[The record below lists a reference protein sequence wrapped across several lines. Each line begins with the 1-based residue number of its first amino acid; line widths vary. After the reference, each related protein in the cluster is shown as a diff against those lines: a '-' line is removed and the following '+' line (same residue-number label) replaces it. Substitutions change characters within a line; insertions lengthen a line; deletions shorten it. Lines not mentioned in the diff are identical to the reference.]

1 MTTDESPVQRL
12 SAVALALE
20 TVAAAAA
27 AADADELRACEERLS
42 QAVGAMPTPDDFVG
56 VSRTATRAQLQRITF
71 ALARCRAIGRPG
83 RIVRRVQP
91 RPLWWDEA
99 TASAASARSR
109 LNWPRC
115 FASRLWAT
123 ARPS

>member
-27 AADADELRACEERLS
+27 AADADELRACEERLR

-71 ALARCRAIGRPG
+71 ALARCRAIGRATHELIATTLAAQGKAPG
-83 RIVRRVQP
+83 YLPQGVGAPAPRIAGSVEVR
-91 RPLWWDEA
+91 A
-99 TASAASARSR
+99 
-109 LNWPRC
+109 
-115 FASRLWAT
+115 
-123 ARPS
+123 